1 MSPIEQEPKH
11 VHYSWRLKVC
21 DLGSCSEVG
30 LGEVRHLDGLRCALA
45 GPESSILLTS
55 LLLSCDH
62 FTASLLS
69 GAPEILAK
77 DVIRTRCGRKSS
89 GKPAALARSSR
100 SAGRVGLVLSP
111 EIVPGGLRG
120 RWSALR
126 SSCLG
131 CRIDQHPPEPF
142 WAPQGSGRGCPS
154 TRGRS

>member
-69 GAPEILAK
+69 GDLSK
-77 DVIRTRCGRKSS
+77 GRDSDEMWEEEFRQA
-89 GKPAALARSSR
+89 G
-100 SAGRVGLVLSP
+100 SAGEIFPVCRASRPRALSGDCTWRFAGEVVSAAELLSRVSNRPAHTRAFLGAAGKQERLS
-111 EIVPGGLRG
+111 
-120 RWSALR
+120 
-126 SSCLG
+126 
-131 CRIDQHPPEPF
+131 QH
-142 WAPQGSGRGCPS
+142 
-154 TRGRS
+154 

>member
-69 GAPEILAK
+69 GDLSK
-77 DVIRTRCGRKSS
+77 GRDVG
-89 GKPAALARSSR
+89 
-100 SAGRVGLVLSP
+100 GRVPASRQRWRDLPGL
-111 EIVPGGLRG
+111 
-120 RWSALR
+120 
-126 SSCLG
+126 
-131 CRIDQHPPEPF
+131 
-142 WAPQGSGRGCPS
+142 QGE
-154 TRGRS
+154 